1 MNARNRYVSDLRRQR
16 MERTRE
22 RILDGLVDTLARG
35 VAELSMPAVARAAGV
50 SVPTLYRHFPTKGA
64 LVDALGP
71 YIAGKLG
78 LNSASLPH
86 SPEDLVAM
94 VRDFYVHASG
104 LDAGLQALAAS
115 ELGRSLRRPALPDR
129 FQMIENALAPVTHR
143 LSETDRIHL
152 RDAVVLLTSSAMMRA
167 CKDYLDL
174 SGEQAADR
182 ITWAVL
188 TLCGA
193 AGTIAT
199 AETNENEA

>member
-1 MNARNRYVSDLRRQR
+1 
-16 MERTRE
+16 
-22 RILDGLVDTLARG
+22 
-35 VAELSMPAVARAAGV
+35 
-50 SVPTLYRHFPTKGA
+50 
-64 LVDALGP
+64 
-71 YIAGKLG
+71 
-78 LNSASLPH
+78 
-86 SPEDLVAM
+86 
-94 VRDFYVHASG
+94 
-104 LDAGLQALAAS
+104 
-115 ELGRSLRRPALPDR
+115 
-129 FQMIENALAPVTHR
+129 VTHR

-193 AGTIAT
+193 AGTIAK